1 MRTLIVSFALTAMI
15 AGCRNNDKTAGNDKL
30 GGSGASGN
38 TSGMA
43 AVVDSSQFT
52 NIEWLDSAKDFG
64 SIQEGQKLEVT
75 FRFKNSGDKPLVI
88 SQVRPSCGC
97 TVAEQPKDP
106 VPPGG
111 EGLIKAIFNS
121 EGHVGPNHKTLYVS
135 ANARNL
141 SNNPL
146 RFSVQVEKKK

>member
-1 MRTLIVSFALTAMI
+1 MRILIVSLALTALI
-15 AGCRNNDKTAGNDKL
+15 AGCKNNDKAGN
-30 GGSGASGN
+30 AGN
-38 TSGMA
+38 TPGNPSGMA
-43 AVVDSSQFT
+43 AIVDSSQFT
-52 NIEWLDSAKDFG
+52 SIQWLDSAKDFG
-64 SIQEGQKLEVT
+64 TIQEGQKLEVS
-75 FRFKNSGDKPLVI
+75 FRFRNSGDKPLVI

-97 TVAEQPKDP
+97 TVAEQPKEP

-121 EGHVGPNHKTLYVS
+121 QGHVGANHKTLYVS

-146 RFSVQVEKKK
+146 QFTVQVEKAK